1 MRHWSKTMTIWDR
14 YGSLVKTNSGTTDSQ
29 RQFILR
35 SHTQTHTL
43 PLCEII
49 RLQAEVA
56 CVLCGCR
63 CDLVGLCYGLKEPG
77 DTEEASPQRG
87 LLQGLHFPDRLT
99 PASHVLE
106 YVLLCPL
113 FISNQFLHPSI
124 PPVLLPPTIL
134 PFLPPP
140 SPSIPLFHWESYRS
154 SPRPNQFSSESSPVS
169 RGPRLQHWNYL
180 STYFISHHTHTAPAH
195 THHLHSLSEYA
206 LHVQSTRTFFFFS
219 VYLHSPQLHSPTSF
233 WSGCWCFLS
242 GGGVSGRESWSS
254 VSINENCFSEVS
266 PFLSALCRSLQ
277 LLGIHTNSVD
287 VQGSVWG
294 GGRRCGGGWMKGG
307 GGGGRSAVIWRV
319 VRGVNTAVLQ
329 LQNPIRVHQES
340 YFILNLTPLLTLFL
354 TPQYYLF
361 LFLMMWTL
369 PYCSFQEIRS
379 VKSGVTHILCTWLAI
394 QAMCNSLFK
403 VLNKQTQQWK
413 SWEPQSWDPIHINW

>member
-106 YVLLCPL
+106 CVLLCPL

-140 SPSIPLFHWESYRS
+140 PPPSLCSTERATDPLRGQI
-154 SPRPNQFSSESSPVS
+154 NSPVRAAQS
-169 RGPRLQHWNYL
+169 AEGLGCSTETTSPATL
-180 STYFISHHTHTAPAH
+180 SHITHTQRPHIH
-195 THHLHSLSEYA
+195 TTCIHSLNMRCMYKAPE
-206 LHVQSTRTFFFFS
+206 HFFFFP

>member
-106 YVLLCPL
+106 CVLLFPL

-140 SPSIPLFHWESYRS
+140 SPSISLFHWESYRS

-180 STYFISHHTHTAPAH
+180 SSYFISHHAHTAPAH
-195 THHLHSLSEYA
+195 THHLHSLSEYV

-369 PYCSFQEIRS
+369 PYCSFQELRS

-394 QAMCNSLFK
+394 QTMCNSLFK

>member
-106 YVLLCPL
+106 CVLLCPL

-180 STYFISHHTHTAPAH
+180 SSYFISHHAHTAPAH

-219 VYLHSPQLHSPTSF
+219 RLSSLTPTPLAHLFLKWLLMFFVGRRRIWERIMILRFNQWELFQWGLSLSLCIVQVITTAWYSHKLGRRAGFSLRGRKEVWGRMDERWWRRREKRCYLAS
-233 WSGCWCFLS
+233 
-242 GGGVSGRESWSS
+242 
-254 VSINENCFSEVS
+254 
-266 PFLSALCRSLQ
+266 RSRGQ
-277 LLGIHTNSVD
+277 HCCAAAAKSY
-287 VQGSVWG
+287 QGSSG
-294 GGRRCGGGWMKGG
+294 ELFH
-307 GGGGRSAVIWRV
+307 SQPHSSPHTISHSTILSLSLSHD
-319 VRGVNTAVLQ
+319 VNA
-329 LQNPIRVHQES
+329 S
-340 YFILNLTPLLTLFL
+340 ILFFSRDTF
-354 TPQYYLF
+354 
-361 LFLMMWTL
+361 
-369 PYCSFQEIRS
+369 S
-379 VKSGVTHILCTWLAI
+379 
-394 QAMCNSLFK
+394 
-403 VLNKQTQQWK
+403 
-413 SWEPQSWDPIHINW
+413 

>member
-106 YVLLCPL
+106 CVLLCPL

-134 PFLPPP
+134 PFLSPPLPLHP
-140 SPSIPLFHWESYRS
+140 SVPLRE
-154 SPRPNQFSSESSPVS
+154 
-169 RGPRLQHWNYL
+169 LQ
-180 STYFISHHTHTAPAH
+180 I
-195 THHLHSLSEYA
+195 LSEAKSILQWEQPSQQRASAAA
-206 LHVQSTRTFFFFS
+206 LKLPLQLLYLTSRTHSARTYTPPAFTLWICAACTKHPNIFFFF
-219 VYLHSPQLHSPTSF
+219 P
-233 WSGCWCFLS
+233 
-242 GGGVSGRESWSS
+242 
-254 VSINENCFSEVS
+254 SIFTHPNSTRPPLSEVAADVFCREEAYLGENHDP
-266 PFLSALCRSLQ
+266 PFQSMRIVSVRSL
-277 LLGIHTNSVD
+277 
-287 VQGSVWG
+287 
-294 GGRRCGGGWMKGG
+294 
-307 GGGGRSAVIWRV
+307 
-319 VRGVNTAVLQ
+319 
-329 LQNPIRVHQES
+329 P
-340 YFILNLTPLLTLFL
+340 F
-354 TPQYYLF
+354 
-361 LFLMMWTL
+361 
-369 PYCSFQEIRS
+369 
-379 VKSGVTHILCTWLAI
+379 
-394 QAMCNSLFK
+394 SLHCAGHYNCLVFT
-403 VLNKQTQQWK
+403 QTR
-413 SWEPQSWDPIHINW
+413 